1 MKLFIKIFFALVL
14 LSCNNGEIK
23 TSADTTIAKTNVDSS
38 SSEQNLRQQIAEE
51 AKPAY
56 VDAWTK
62 IAKIRQYINLA
73 DSGKIQKKDAVY
85 LYNSTVGSTMGR
97 LNSFSA
103 VKARIDSSGDS
114 YVDYIY
120 KTAQADIALQHAA
133 EKNYQT
139 DTSKN

>member
-14 LSCNNGEIK
+14 LSCNNTKIK
-23 TSADTTIAKTNVDSS
+23 TAADTTAINTSVDSS
-38 SSEQNLRQQIAEE
+38 NSEENLRQQIAEE

-62 IAKIRQYINLA
+62 IAKIKQYINLA
-73 DSGKIQKKDAVY
+73 DSGKMQKKDAVY
-85 LYNSTVGSTMGR
+85 LYNSTVGSTMGK
-97 LNSFSA
+97 LSSFSA
-103 VKARIDSSGDS
+103 VKTRIDTAGDA
-114 YVDYIY
+114 YVDYVY
-120 KTAQADIALQHAA
+120 KKAQADIALQHAA